1 MTAPHAT
8 GSAEDVFQCI
18 QREVNMNLTEQT
30 TDAITVW
37 VVEDDEFFRSTIAT
51 LLEETPGFTC
61 NGMYGTAEEAIRAL
75 QGGDVPE
82 VVLMDIG
89 LPGMDGIEAVKQ
101 VKAISPATDVI
112 ILTIKEG
119 DQEVFNAICA
129 GADGY
134 LLKNLTPEE
143 IIQALNEVL
152 RGGAPMN
159 AQIARKVLTMFT
171 KFVTPETDYG
181 LSARERTILKL
192 LTEGLTKRQIAEKL
206 FLAPTTIETHSK
218 NIYSKLQVHSRSE
231 AVAKALKEKLL

>member
-1 MTAPHAT
+1 MTET
-8 GSAEDVFQCI
+8 
-18 QREVNMNLTEQT
+18 
-30 TDAITVW
+30 ITLW
-37 VVEDDEFFRSTIAT
+37 VVDDDNFFRSTLAT
-51 LLEETPGFTC
+51 MLNETPGFSCT
-61 NGMYGTAEEAIRAL
+61 GVFGTAEEAVRVL
-75 QGGDVPE
+75 RNGDIPE

-89 LPGMDGIEAVKQ
+89 MPGMDGIEATRQ
-101 VKAISPATDVI
+101 VKSISPATDVI

-134 LLKNLTPEE
+134 LLKSLTQEE
-143 IIQALNEVL
+143 IIQAVNEVL

-159 AQIARKVLTMFT
+159 AQIARKVLTMFS
-171 KFVTPETDYG
+171 KFVTPESDYG

-192 LTEGLTKRQIAEKL
+192 LTEGLTKKQIAEKL
-206 FLAPTTIETHSK
+206 FLAPATIETHSK

>member
-1 MTAPHAT
+1 MTET
-8 GSAEDVFQCI
+8 
-18 QREVNMNLTEQT
+18 
-30 TDAITVW
+30 ITLW
-37 VVEDDEFFRSTIAT
+37 VVDDDNFFRSTLAT
-51 LLEETPGFTC
+51 MLNETPGFSCT
-61 NGMYGTAEEAIRAL
+61 GVFGTAEEAVRILRN
-75 QGGDVPE
+75 GDIPE

-89 LPGMDGIEAVKQ
+89 LPGMDGIEATRQ
-101 VKAISPATDVI
+101 VKSISPATDVI

-134 LLKNLTPEE
+134 LLKSLTQEE
-143 IIQALNEVL
+143 IIQAVNEVL

-159 AQIARKVLTMFT
+159 AQIARKVLTMFS
-171 KFVTPETDYG
+171 KFVTPESDYG

-192 LTEGLTKRQIAEKL
+192 LTEGLTKKQIAEKL
-206 FLAPTTIETHSK
+206 FLAPATIETHSK

>member
-1 MTAPHAT
+1 MTET
-8 GSAEDVFQCI
+8 
-18 QREVNMNLTEQT
+18 
-30 TDAITVW
+30 ITLW
-37 VVEDDEFFRSTIAT
+37 VVDDDNFFRSTLAT
-51 LLEETPGFTC
+51 MLNETPGFSCT
-61 NGMYGTAEEAIRAL
+61 GVFGTAEEAVRVL
-75 QGGDVPE
+75 RNGDIPE

-89 LPGMDGIEAVKQ
+89 LPGMDGIEATRQ
-101 VKAISPATDVI
+101 VKSISPATDVI

-134 LLKNLTPEE
+134 LLKSLTQEE
-143 IIQALNEVL
+143 IIQAVNEVL

-159 AQIARKVLTMFT
+159 AQIARKVLTMFS
-171 KFVTPETDYG
+171 KFVTPESDYG

-192 LTEGLTKRQIAEKL
+192 LTEGLTKKQIAEKL
-206 FLAPTTIETHSK
+206 FLAPATVETHSK

>member
-1 MTAPHAT
+1 MSDT
-8 GSAEDVFQCI
+8 
-18 QREVNMNLTEQT
+18 
-30 TDAITVW
+30 ITLW
-37 VVEDDEFFRSTIAT
+37 VVEDDDFFRSTIAT
-51 LLEETPGFTC
+51 LLNETPGFSCT
-61 NGMYGTAEEAIRAL
+61 GTFATAEEAIRAL
-75 QGGDVPE
+75 KSGDVPE

-89 LPGMDGIEAVKQ
+89 LPGMNGIDAVKQ

-119 DQEVFNAICA
+119 DQDVFNAICA

-143 IIQALNEVL
+143 IIQAVNEVL

-159 AQIARKVLTMFT
+159 AQIARKVLTMFS
-171 KFVTPETDYG
+171 KFVTPGGDYG

-192 LTEGLTKRQIAEKL
+192 LTEGLTKKQIAEKL
-206 FLAPTTIETHSK
+206 FLAHATIETHSK

-231 AVAKALKEKLL
+231 AVAKALREKLL